1 MPLQHEHDL
10 LVTGD
15 HDEMNRQ
22 HYVSRLRMHILNQIG
37 GGMRGV
43 YEKRVKPAFE
53 KEQGRTPKDEH
64 EIRKAMMADPY
75 GRTWATMMVNCQDMV
90 WDSVR
95 PAIERAQPELNKK
108 VQDLEPRFGSLTLNP
123 DVEVPRYLKGA
134 DIHRMP
140 GNYHTER
147 AANDVTQGALY
158 DRGRFVYNGGAAGP
172 FADGIPRTMAAYI
185 KARWP
190 DFKPKRILELGCT
203 IGTST
208 VPFVDAFPDADVHAI
223 DVSAPSLRYGH
234 GRAEV
239 LEKPI
244 HFHQMNAEEMDFEE
258 ESFDLIFSC
267 IIFHETSRKAYPK
280 ILEECRRVLTKGGMM
295 AHTELTP
302 VANMDD
308 FDAFYID
315 WDAYYNNEPF
325 YQTYTSLDPEEW
337 VTGAGFE
344 ADKFWQVSIP
354 DLDRSSAE
362 AFQDAVTNPTVA
374 NRKAA
379 RVGESA
385 KWYTYGAWK

>member
-1 MPLQHEHDL
+1 MPLQHEHDF
-10 LVTGD
+10 LVTGS

-37 GGMRGV
+37 GGMRDV
-43 YEKRVKPAFE
+43 YESRVKPTFE
-53 KEQGRTPKDEH
+53 KENGRIPKNET
-64 EIRKAMMADPY
+64 EIHKAMMADHY
-75 GRTWATMMVNCQDMV
+75 GRTWSTMMVNCQDMV

-95 PAIERAQPELNKK
+95 PGIERAQPDLNER
-108 VQDLEPRFGSLTLNP
+108 VRGVNARFGSLALNP
-123 DVEVPRYLKGA
+123 DVEMPRYLDAA

-140 GNYHTER
+140 GNYHAER
-147 AANDVTQGALY
+147 AENDATQGALY

-208 VPFVDAFPDADVHAI
+208 VPFVDAFPDAEVHAI

-234 GRAEV
+234 ARAET

-244 HFHQMNAEEMDFEE
+244 HFHQMNAEDLDFEDG
-258 ESFDLIFSC
+258 SFDLIYSC

-280 ILEECRRVLTKGGMM
+280 ILEECQRVLSTGGMM

-325 YQTYTSLDPEEW
+325 YKTYTSLDPEEW

-344 ADKFWQVSIP
+344 QDKFFQVSIP
-354 DLDRSSAE
+354 DLDRSSPEFFDE
-362 AFQDAVTNPTVA
+362 AVKNPTVA
-374 NRKAA
+374 KGRAA

-385 KWYTYGAWK
+385 RWYTYGAWK

>member
-1 MPLQHEHDL
+1 MPLQHEHEF
-10 LVTGD
+10 LVTGS

-37 GGMRGV
+37 AGMRGV
-43 YEKRVKPAFE
+43 YENRVKPKF
-53 KEQGRTPKDEH
+53 KQTNGRVPKNEH
-64 EIRKAMMADPY
+64 EIRKAMLADSY
-75 GRTWATMMVNCQDMV
+75 GKTWSTMMVNCQDMV

-95 PAIERAQPELNKK
+95 PAIERAQPGLNEK
-108 VQDLEPRFGSLTLNP
+108 VSRVKATHGSIVLNS
-123 DVEVPRYLKGA
+123 DVKVPRYLAGA

-147 AANDVTQGALY
+147 ATDDVTQGALY

-172 FADGIPRTMAAYI
+172 FAEGITRTMAAYI

-190 DFKPKRILELGCT
+190 DFKPKKILELGCT

-208 VPFVDAFPDADVHAI
+208 VPFVDAFPDAEVHAI

-234 GRAEV
+234 ARAEA
-239 LEKPI
+239 LGKPI
-244 HFHQMNAEEMDFEE
+244 HFHQMDAEALDFEDQ
-258 ESFDLIFSC
+258 SFDLVYSC

-280 ILEECRRVLTKGGMM
+280 ILEECKRILKPGGQMI
-295 AHTELTP
+295 HTELTP

-337 VTGAGFE
+337 VTKAGFE
-344 ADKFWQVSIP
+344 PSKFFQASIP
-354 DLDRSSAE
+354 DLDRSPPDVFAG
-362 AFQDAVTNPTVA
+362 AVRNPTVA
-374 NRKAA
+374 DRKAA

>member
-1 MPLQHEHDL
+1 MPLQHEHEL
-10 LVTGD
+10 LVTGS
-15 HDEMNRQ
+15 HDEVNRQ

-37 GGMRGV
+37 GGMRQV
-43 YEKRVKPAFE
+43 YENRVKPAFE
-53 KEQGRTPKDEH
+53 KDNGRAPGTER
-64 EIRKAMMADPY
+64 EIHKAMLADTY
-75 GRTWATMMVNCQDMV
+75 GRTWSTMMVNCQDMV

-95 PAIERAQPELNKK
+95 PALERAQPDLNEK
-108 VQDLEPRFGSLTLNP
+108 VRGVNARFGSLTLNP
-123 DVEVPRYLKGA
+123 DMDIPKYVA
-134 DIHRMP
+134 ASDIHRMP
-140 GNYHTER
+140 GNYHVER
-147 AANDVTQGALY
+147 SEEDASQGALY
-158 DRGRFVYNGGAAGP
+158 DRGRFVYNAGAAGP

-208 VPFVDAFPDADVHAI
+208 VPFVDAFPDAEVHAI
-223 DVSAPSLRYGH
+223 DVCAPVLRYGH
-234 GRAEV
+234 ARAEA

-244 HFHQMNAEEMDFEE
+244 HFHQMNAEDMSFDDGE
-258 ESFDLIFSC
+258 FDLIFSC
-267 IIFHETSRKAYPK
+267 IMFHETSRKAYPR
-280 ILEECRRVLTKGGMM
+280 ILEECHRVLGDGGLM

-302 VANMDD
+302 VSNMDL

-344 ADKFWQVSIP
+344 TDKFWQVSIP
-354 DLDRSSAE
+354 DLDRSPPDVFEE
-362 AFQDAVTNPTVA
+362 AVANPTVA
-374 NRKAA
+374 NRKVA

-385 KWYTYGAWK
+385 RWYTYGAWK

>member
-1 MPLQHEHDL
+1 MPLQHEHDF

-15 HDEMNRQ
+15 HDEVNRQ

-37 GGMRGV
+37 GGMRDV
-43 YEKRVKPAFE
+43 YESRVKPAFE
-53 KEQGRTPKDEH
+53 KDNGRSPKNET
-64 EIRKAMMADPY
+64 EIHKAMMADHY
-75 GRTWATMMVNCQDMV
+75 GRTWSTMMVNCQDMV

-95 PAIERAQPELNKK
+95 PAIERAQPDLNER
-108 VQDLEPRFGSLTLNP
+108 VRGVNARYGSLALNS
-123 DVEVPRYLKGA
+123 DVEMPRYLAAA

-147 AANDVTQGALY
+147 AENDATQGALY

-208 VPFVDAFPDADVHAI
+208 VPFVDAFPDAEVHAL

-234 GRAEV
+234 ARAEA

-244 HFHQMNAEEMDFEE
+244 HFHQMNAEDLDFEDG
-258 ESFDLIFSC
+258 SFDLIYSC
-267 IIFHETSRKAYPK
+267 IIFHETSRTAYPK
-280 ILEECRRVLTKGGMM
+280 ILGECQRVLAPGGLMT
-295 AHTELTP
+295 HTELTP
-302 VANMDD
+302 VANMSD

-325 YQTYTSLDPEEW
+325 YKTYTNLDPQEW
-337 VTGAGFE
+337 VIGAGFE
-344 ADKFWQVSIP
+344 PEKFFQVSIP
-354 DLDRSSAE
+354 DLDRSTSE
-362 AFQDAVTNPTVA
+362 AFSDSVSNPTVA
-374 NRKAA
+374 DSKAA

-385 KWYTYGAWK
+385 RWYTYGAWK

>member
-10 LVTGD
+10 LVTGT

-22 HYVSRLRMHILNQIG
+22 HYTSRLRMHILNQIG
-37 GGMRGV
+37 GGMRDV
-43 YEKRVKPAFE
+43 YESRVKPQFE
-53 KEQGRTPKDEH
+53 KEQGRIPKNEH
-64 EIRKAMMADPY
+64 EIRKAMMADSY

-95 PAIERAQPELNKK
+95 PAIERAQPELNEK
-108 VQDLEPRFGSLTLNP
+108 VRGLNARHGSLTLNP
-123 DVEVPRYLKGA
+123 DVEVPRYLKGS

-147 AANDVTQGALY
+147 APDDVTQGALY

-190 DFKPKRILELGCT
+190 DFKPKKILELGCT

-208 VPFVDAFPDADVHAI
+208 VPFVDAFPEAEVHAI
-223 DVSAPSLRYGH
+223 DVSAPSIRYGH
-234 GRAEV
+234 ARAEV

-244 HFHQMNAEEMDFEE
+244 HFHQMNAEAMDFED
-258 ESFDLIFSC
+258 ESFDLIYSC

-280 ILEECRRVLTKGGMM
+280 ILKECQRVLTKGGLM

-302 VANMDD
+302 VSNMDD
-308 FDAFYID
+308 YDAFYID

-337 VTGAGFE
+337 VTGAGFDN
-344 ADKFWQVSIP
+344 DKFWQVSIP
-354 DLDRSSAE
+354 DLDRSKPE
-362 AFQDAVTNPTVA
+362 AFQNAVTNPTVA
-374 NRKAA
+374 DSKAA

-385 KWYTYGAWK
+385 RWYTYGAWK

>member
-43 YEKRVKPAFE
+43 YENRVKPAFE
-53 KEQGRTPKDEH
+53 KDQGRTPKNEH

-95 PAIERAQPELNKK
+95 PAIERAQPELNEK
-108 VQDLEPRFGSLTLNP
+108 VRGLNARYGSLTLNP
-123 DVEVPRYLKGA
+123 DLEVPRYLKGS

-140 GNYHTER
+140 GNYHAER
-147 AANDVTQGALY
+147 TADDVTQGALY

-208 VPFVDAFPDADVHAI
+208 VPFVDAFPDAEVHAI
-223 DVSAPSLRYGH
+223 DVSAPSIRYGH
-234 GRAEV
+234 ARAEV

-244 HFHQMNAEEMDFEE
+244 HFHQMNAEDLGFED
-258 ESFDLIFSC
+258 ESFDLIYSC
-267 IIFHETSRKAYPK
+267 IIFHETSRKAYPN
-280 ILEECRRVLTKGGMM
+280 ILKECQRVLTKGGMM

-337 VTGAGFE
+337 VTGAGFDT
-344 ADKFWQVSIP
+344 DKFWQVSIP
-354 DLDRSSAE
+354 DLDRSKPE
-362 AFQDAVTNPTVA
+362 EFDRAVREPTVA

-385 KWYTYGAWK
+385 RWYTYGAWK